1 MSDYKSTLNLP
12 FTQFA
17 MKANLANREGGFLQ
31 KWQDDDLY
39 TQIRKH
45 NKGKPK
51 FILHDGPP
59 YANGDI
65 HIGHAVNKV
74 LKDIIVKSK
83 SLSGF
88 DAPLVPGWD
97 CHGLP
102 IELNVEKKKGKVGHK
117 IDANAFRAECRKYAD
132 TQVAKQ
138 KTDFQRLGIFAD
150 WDNPYLTKDFAYEAN
165 IVRALGKMVE
175 NKHVSK
181 GYKPVHWC
189 TECGSALAEAEV
201 EYKDKQSDA
210 IDVKFTLLDNTLF
223 GVDKPVSIVIWTT
236 TPWTLPAN
244 EAVAL
249 HPELDYV
256 LVDTGDEYL
265 LLAQALAEN
274 ALSRYDMQSATVGEQ
289 TFLGSELEGLKAQ
302 HPFYD
307 KQVPIILGDHVTT
320 EAGTGAVH
328 TAPAHGQEDYAVGL
342 KYDLPVEC
350 PVDGRGVFFEDTELL
365 GGQFIFKANASV
377 IEILAKTNTL
387 IKHEPLM
394 HSYPHCWRHKTPV
407 IFRAT
412 PQWFVSMQQSGLRDT
427 VNAEIPKVEWI
438 PDWGKKRI
446 ELMVGNRPDWCI
458 SRQRFWGVPIT
469 LFVHK
474 QTGELHPNTQELFAT
489 VADKIEQNG
498 IEAWFESSIEYFLGD
513 EAKDY
518 DKTTDTLDVWFDSGV
533 SHFAVLKQR
542 DELSAVADLYLEG
555 SDQHRGWFQSSLIS
569 SVAMNGKAPYK
580 QVLTHGF
587 TVDKDGKKMSKSLGN
602 VMSPQ
607 KVVNNLG
614 ADILRLWIASTDYT
628 SEMTVS
634 DEILKGA
641 SDGYRKIRNTMRFM
655 LANMHDF
662 SPADNLVKH
671 DDMLPLDQWIVGYA
685 AMLQRQIVHEQGYYG
700 TYQFHTAV
708 KAIIG
713 FCTNTLGSFYLD
725 IIKDRQYTCKKN
737 SLARRSAQ
745 TALYHLTH
753 TMVRWIAPILSF
765 TAEEIWQSM
774 PNKPKKSIFLEE
786 YYDITEFSEYLT
798 PDRSNSNS
806 ENIEYCTFGETTS
819 FNLIAQIHEIR
830 SLISPLI
837 RKLLEKL
844 RRNKEIG
851 SSLDVEVDIYCADN
865 IDNAILSE
873 LGDELRFV
881 FITSY
886 ARIHPISEKTDDCI
900 EAGAGVFIKVS
911 KSEHQKCV
919 RCWHHREDIGNNDEH
934 PELCSRCV
942 ENVVGD
948 GEERKFA

>member
-12 FTQFA
+12 FTKFA

-31 KWQDDDLY
+31 KWQDDVLY
-39 TQIRKH
+39 TQIRKQ

-74 LKDIIVKSK
+74 LKDIIIKSK
-83 SLSGF
+83 ALSGF
-88 DAPLVPGWD
+88 DAPFVPGWD

-102 IELNVEKKKGKVGHK
+102 IELNVEKKKGKAGVK

-132 TQVAKQ
+132 TQVTKQ
-138 KTDFQRLGIFAD
+138 KIDFQRLGIFAD
-150 WDNPYLTKDFAYEAN
+150 WDNPYLTKDFQYEAD

-175 NKHVSK
+175 KNHVSK

-210 IDVKFTLLDNTLF
+210 IDVKFTLVDNTLF
-223 GVDKPVSIVIWTT
+223 GVDKPVSVVIWTT

-249 HPELDYV
+249 HPDLDYV
-256 LVDTGDEYL
+256 LADIGDEYY
-265 LLAQALAEN
+265 LLAHDLAED
-274 ALSRYDMQSATVGEQ
+274 ALSRYGIQNATIGEQ
-289 TFLGSELEGLKAQ
+289 TFSGSEMEGLKAQ

-328 TAPAHGQEDYAVGL
+328 TAPAHGQEDYVVGL

-377 IEILAKTNTL
+377 VEILENANTL
-387 IKHEPLM
+387 VLHETLV
-394 HSYPHCWRHKTPV
+394 HSYPHCWRHKVPV

-412 PQWFVSMQQSGLRDT
+412 PQWFVSMTQNGLRDA
-427 VNAEIPKVEWI
+427 VNSEISKVDWI

-469 LFVHK
+469 MFVHK
-474 QTGELHPNTQELFAT
+474 QTGELHPDTQAIFSK
-489 VADKIEQNG
+489 VAEKIEQGG
-498 IEAWFESSIEYFLGD
+498 IEAWFESKD
-513 EAKDY
+513 EDFIGSDAGDY
-518 DKTTDTLDVWFDSGV
+518 DRTTDTLDVWFDSGV
-533 SHFAVLKQR
+533 SHYAVLKTR
-542 DELSAVADLYLEG
+542 EELTEVADLYLEG

-569 SVAMNGKAPYK
+569 SVAINGKAPYK

-628 SEMTVS
+628 GEMTVS
-634 DEILKGA
+634 DEILKRSA
-641 SDGYRKIRNTMRFM
+641 DSYRRIRNTLRFM
-655 LANMHDF
+655 LANTAGFDPKNHQLD
-662 SPADNLVKH
+662 ADKILDLDKWIMAKTANL
-671 DDMLPLDQWIVGYA
+671 QIQI
-685 AMLQRQIVHEQGYYG
+685 LQAYEQYN
-700 TYQFHTAV
+700 FHQV
-708 KAIIG
+708 MQLILN
-713 FCTNTLGSFYLD
+713 FCTNDLGGFYLD
-725 IIKDRQYTCKKN
+725 VIKDRQYTTQEN
-737 SLARRSAQ
+737 SVARRSAQ
-745 TALYHLTH
+745 TTLNHILEA
-753 TMVRWIAPILSF
+753 MVRWLAPVLSF
-765 TAEEIWQSM
+765 TAEEIWQNM
-774 PNKPKKSIFLEE
+774 PSEKTDSIFLQEWYPLNVGYNNTAIDTARNIKPFIQKQMEE
-786 YYDITEFSEYLT
+786 M
-798 PDRSNSNS
+798 RSD
-806 ENIEYCTFGETTS
+806 
-819 FNLIAQIHEIR
+819 
-830 SLISPLI
+830 
-837 RKLLEKL
+837 KV
-844 RRNKEIG
+844 IG
-851 SSLDVEVDIYCADN
+851 SSLDAEVDIYCEDA
-865 IDNAILSE
+865 AYQSLSQ
-873 LGDELRFV
+873 LKDELRFV

-886 ARIHPISEKTDDCI
+886 
-900 EAGAGVFIKVS
+900 
-911 KSEHQKCV
+911 
-919 RCWHHREDIGNNDEH
+919 
-934 PELCSRCV
+934 
-942 ENVVGD
+942 
-948 GEERKFA
+948 